1 METFTTP
8 QYELFL
14 LWTFPHQLFISL
26 GNGTFKCSVGF
37 FLIRVGTKRWGRWVL
52 CGLMLFITISSLVYG
67 STLFW
72 SCIPLRANWHFD
84 EQKNAKMISNKV
96 WMGLAMWNS
105 VANMLTDSILAFFPM
120 PIVLRMKVS
129 TSKKVALVVALS
141 LGWLTVVCGAVKTWV
156 MWNYFTAN
164 DKYYKDLYFVWCFM
178 EMSVGS
184 IAASVPL
191 LQPLVNRIRRSS
203 SSRNDSG
210 KVVLMPLPGAMPAT
224 PPQVKMRRPI
234 ITWTGMGFTSFQ
246 DGEEFKYDDPERSGS
261 STRYDMMER
270 SDSGTIFVGYEGSK
284 ASPQKYSSTNM
295 FNASSFSPDCL
306 ANIAPPSTY
315 PDLTA
320 SGRRVYVNFV
330 DQVGNPQ
337 SEDCLTLNIWTK
349 ATTNPKPKAVLLWI
363 HGGRYS
369 IPGTH
374 GLFYQG
380 QYLADQEDVIDVTIN
395 HCINIFG
402 YPGAPGE
409 TQNPGLLDHRMAFEW
424 VRDKIAGFGGDPH
437 RITSFAQ
444 SAGGGAIDFYAYA
457 WKKESIVA
465 GLVSQSGT
473 ALIFAINSPNMS
485 AKYWYTAAS
494 YLGRGDSGNVMS
506 CMRSKDFNILKAAAK
521 VPYEPSQQRRYTNPS
536 SILPFAKIPYLAGNV
551 DYEADFYKLAAWA
564 INKTLAPAQWD
575 DFNLAGFT
583 CPTGTETANRANY
596 DVPSWR
602 YRYFGD

>member
-1 METFTTP
+1 MDGSNGFLSHRDTTMHSKEFLAQDLVPSILGFTGFFCFLSLIIIALRLYARAFMVRRLGWEDLLIFITALFVLGCWICFVGESKTGVLGRHMETVTTP

-52 CGLMLFITISSLVYG
+52 YGLMLFITISSLVYG

-284 ASPQKYSSTNM
+284 ACTTR
-295 FNASSFSPDCL
+295 A
-306 ANIAPPSTY
+306 
-315 PDLTA
+315 TA
-320 SGRRVYVNFV
+320 
-330 DQVGNPQ
+330 
-337 SEDCLTLNIWTK
+337 
-349 ATTNPKPKAVLLWI
+349 
-363 HGGRYS
+363 
-369 IPGTH
+369 
-374 GLFYQG
+374 
-380 QYLADQEDVIDVTIN
+380 
-395 HCINIFG
+395 
-402 YPGAPGE
+402 
-409 TQNPGLLDHRMAFEW
+409 
-424 VRDKIAGFGGDPH
+424 
-437 RITSFAQ
+437 
-444 SAGGGAIDFYAYA
+444 
-457 WKKESIVA
+457 
-465 GLVSQSGT
+465 
-473 ALIFAINSPNMS
+473 
-485 AKYWYTAAS
+485 
-494 YLGRGDSGNVMS
+494 
-506 CMRSKDFNILKAAAK
+506 
-521 VPYEPSQQRRYTNPS
+521 
-536 SILPFAKIPYLAGNV
+536 
-551 DYEADFYKLAAWA
+551 
-564 INKTLAPAQWD
+564 
-575 DFNLAGFT
+575 
-583 CPTGTETANRANY
+583 
-596 DVPSWR
+596 
-602 YRYFGD
+602 

>member
-52 CGLMLFITISSLVYG
+52 YGLMLFITISSLVYG

-246 DGEEFKYDDPERSGS
+246 DGEEIKYDDPERSGS
-261 STRYDMMER
+261 STRHNR
-270 SDSGTIFVGYEGSK
+270 SILGFLVNTTSGLIIGHVSRNRSQVSEYLGISYAQLPLGQLRFA
-284 ASPQKYSSTNM
+284 ASRKYSSTNM
-295 FNASSFSPDCL
+295 FSASSFSPNCP
-306 ANIAPPSTY
+306 ANIAAPSTY
-315 PDLTA
+315 PGLTA

-330 DQVGNPQ
+330 DQVKDPQ
-337 SEDCLTLNIWTK
+337 SEGCLTLNIWTK

-363 HGGRYS
+363 HGGRYT

-374 GLFYQG
+374 GLLYHG
-380 QYLADQEDVIDVTIN
+380 QYLADQEDVIVVTIN
-395 HCINIFG
+395 QCMNIFG

-409 TQNPGLLDHRMAFEW
+409 TQNPGLLDHRMAVEW
-424 VRDKIAGFGGDPH
+424 VRDNIAGFGGDPH
-437 RITSFAQ
+437 RITLFGQ
-444 SAGGGAIDFYAYA
+444 RAGGGAIDFYAYA
-457 WKKESIVA
+457 WKKDLIVA

-473 ALIFAINSPNMS
+473 ALSFAISSPNMS

-494 YLGRGDSGNVMS
+494 YLGCGDSG
-506 CMRSKDFNILKAAAK
+506 
-521 VPYEPSQQRRYTNPS
+521 T
-536 SILPFAKIPYLAGNV
+536 LAGNV

-564 INKTLAPAQWD
+564 TNKTLTPAQWD
-575 DFNLAGFT
+575 DFNLAGSA
-583 CPTGTETANRANY
+583 CPTGTEAANRAK
-596 DVPSWR
+596 
-602 YRYFGD
+602 

>member
-1 METFTTP
+1 METVTTP

-52 CGLMLFITISSLVYG
+52 YGLMLFITISSLVYG

-191 LQPLVNRIRRSS
+191 LQPLVNKIRRSS
-203 SSRNDSG
+203 SSKNDSG

-246 DGEEFKYDDPERSGS
+246 DGEEIKYDDPERSGS
-261 STRYDMMER
+261 STR
-270 SDSGTIFVGYEGSK
+270 F
-284 ASPQKYSSTNM
+284 
-295 FNASSFSPDCL
+295 
-306 ANIAPPSTY
+306 AN
-315 PDLTA
+315 
-320 SGRRVYVNFV
+320 
-330 DQVGNPQ
+330 
-337 SEDCLTLNIWTK
+337 
-349 ATTNPKPKAVLLWI
+349 
-363 HGGRYS
+363 
-369 IPGTH
+369 
-374 GLFYQG
+374 
-380 QYLADQEDVIDVTIN
+380 
-395 HCINIFG
+395 
-402 YPGAPGE
+402 
-409 TQNPGLLDHRMAFEW
+409 
-424 VRDKIAGFGGDPH
+424 
-437 RITSFAQ
+437 
-444 SAGGGAIDFYAYA
+444 
-457 WKKESIVA
+457 
-465 GLVSQSGT
+465 
-473 ALIFAINSPNMS
+473 
-485 AKYWYTAAS
+485 
-494 YLGRGDSGNVMS
+494 
-506 CMRSKDFNILKAAAK
+506 
-521 VPYEPSQQRRYTNPS
+521 
-536 SILPFAKIPYLAGNV
+536 IPYLAGNV
-551 DYEADFYKLAAWA
+551 DYEAGFYKLAAWA
-564 INKTLAPAQWD
+564 TNKTLEPAQWD

-583 CPTGTETANRANY
+583 CPTGTETANRAKYN
-596 DVPSWR
+596 VPTWR
-602 YRYFGD
+602 YRYFGDWENLRLYPGSRAYHGTEITMIFRTAEDVSGLPNSAVGNGVSMYMMKAWPTFTCNPARGLEEMGWPTYEPRKSTLAKLAYENMTTFVDPAVYDVKCPVVDAPSPALGAF